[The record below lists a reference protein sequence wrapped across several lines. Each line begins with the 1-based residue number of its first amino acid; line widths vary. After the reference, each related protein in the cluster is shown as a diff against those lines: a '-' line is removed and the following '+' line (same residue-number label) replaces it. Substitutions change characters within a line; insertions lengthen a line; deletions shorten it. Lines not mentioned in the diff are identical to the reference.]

1 MHTLFYI
8 MTGITLGVSVLLSI
22 LLFFVGRNITNPA
35 FRFQR
40 VVFFVLS
47 LFVAAYLV
55 VVLLFSA
62 FDNNQFEV
70 LSIGSL
76 LMIYFL
82 FETYFFSF
90 TALFHADYHK
100 QKSYLIMLNAHV
112 LVIALLAWWNMSKG
126 DIHSYFSLTEFAV
139 GASRTNLHFSA
150 RLYLF
155 VMLLVNII
163 FMAHL
168 IYQIYRKYSHV
179 VNELNIN
186 TYDNHEKR
194 MSGYLTFWG
203 IGIIVLFIGQFS
215 NSILFHIVL
224 KFLLLA
230 LMVATFAGHL
240 KFRQAIIKYDIVD
253 RKLKFKDLERNVEEW
268 LQQEPFP
275 LLQNNITMDDVADTL
290 NISRDDLSSF
300 LSDELGIS
308 FNGWLAE
315 KRITRCEQLL
325 LNTDMT
331 LSEVAY
337 ECGYADLP
345 TMSKAFKRKYG
356 FPPSKFRVYKDAK
369 KLMQMHENPMK

>member
-8 MTGITLGVSVLLSI
+8 MTGITLGVSIMFSI
-22 LLFFVGRNITNPA
+22 LLFFVGRSITNPA

-40 VVFFVLS
+40 VVFLVLS
-47 LFVAAYLV
+47 FFVAAYLAME
-55 VVLLFSA
+55 LGFSK
-62 FDNNQFEV
+62 FNDNHHEV

-82 FETYFFSF
+82 YESYFFSF

-100 QKSYLIMLNAHV
+100 QKSYLIMLNVNV

-194 MSGYLTFWG
+194 MSGYLMFWG
-203 IGIIVLFIGQFS
+203 VGIIILFVGQFY
-215 NSILFHIVL
+215 NSILFHIAL
-224 KFLLLA
+224 RFLLLA

-290 NISRDDLSSF
+290 NISRNDLSSF

-369 KLMQMHENPMK
+369 KLMQMHEKPMK

>member
-186 TYDNHEKR
+186 T
-194 MSGYLTFWG
+194 
-203 IGIIVLFIGQFS
+203 
-215 NSILFHIVL
+215 
-224 KFLLLA
+224 
-230 LMVATFAGHL
+230 
-240 KFRQAIIKYDIVD
+240 
-253 RKLKFKDLERNVEEW
+253 
-268 LQQEPFP
+268 
-275 LLQNNITMDDVADTL
+275 
-290 NISRDDLSSF
+290 
-300 LSDELGIS
+300 
-308 FNGWLAE
+308 
-315 KRITRCEQLL
+315 
-325 LNTDMT
+325 
-331 LSEVAY
+331 
-337 ECGYADLP
+337 
-345 TMSKAFKRKYG
+345 
-356 FPPSKFRVYKDAK
+356 
-369 KLMQMHENPMK
+369 